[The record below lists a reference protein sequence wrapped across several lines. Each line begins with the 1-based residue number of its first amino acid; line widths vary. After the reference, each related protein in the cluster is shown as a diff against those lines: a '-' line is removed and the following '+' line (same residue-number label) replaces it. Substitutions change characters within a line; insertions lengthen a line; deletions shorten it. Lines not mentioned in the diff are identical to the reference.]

1 MRCFVGWSWLVRSGH
16 IVSDADRPRAV
27 EPPDP
32 IELLRVRLLEHGLV
46 TEAEI
51 LAIHARVADEVTDA
65 VERAHAASDA
75 GDAEL
80 GIDDVFA

>member
-1 MRCFVGWSWLVRSGH
+1 MKTDAERGRIYLPLEELARCR
-16 IVSDADRPRAV
+16 
-27 EPPDP
+27 
-32 IELLRVRLLEHGLV
+32 V

-65 VERAHAASDA
+65 VERAQAASDA